1 MEYIESNEIY
11 NVSEDIIEKWIHKL
25 EGDLSIL
32 RNELLRREN
41 GVSQYDWENG
51 RDLLDKFG
59 LPIINIKDRN

>member
-41 GVSQYDWENG
+41 GVSQFDWENG